1 MRSSVE
7 RHGRAYRRIVGVSLA
22 VSAAIHAAVLGLG
35 RVHVEMPGEQA
46 DQPRHTPVAEP
57 VRGMQV
63 VVLEAEAPPA
73 PAQQARAQTQQ
84 AAAGPGDAAPTEAFA
99 TVASEAADADAAP
112 SALPA
117 IELRSAPT
125 RSLAQLDT
133 EGRVIAAGEVRA
145 TVPDVDVGG
154 GEDDEDENENGGGL
168 KGIIDGI
175 GGFLGGIKVSGGIG
189 GGGGSGG
196 KGGCVPGIGGIT
208 GGRPKTP
215 NIPQRPAVGPPGI
228 GGRGPIGPMRF
239 EHRSGTG
246 GSGGGCSSGS

>member
-1 MRSSVE
+1 MPSSIE

-22 VSAAIHAAVLGLG
+22 VSAAIHAAVLGLA

-46 DQPRHTPVAEP
+46 DQPRDTPAAEQ

-63 VVLEAEAPPA
+63 VVLESVAPPA
-73 PAQQARAQTQQ
+73 PAQEARAQTQQ

-117 IELRSAPT
+117 IELRAAPT
-125 RSLAQLDT
+125 QSVAAQLDT

-154 GEDDEDENENGGGL
+154 GEDDEDEDENGGGL
-168 KGIIDGI
+168 KGIIGGI

-228 GGRGPIGPMRF
+228 GGRGPGPMRF

-246 GSGGGCSSGS
+246 EGGGGCSSGR